1 MYDRFAEGDETY
13 INQYTNITNTTHSH
27 KMNSIMKTKEEIILL
42 SILDNLHVRHECIL
56 LDNASDYTPILES
69 IIEGIVD
76 GIAKKEDAKEVK
88 KRRQKLYRHAKDF
101 LLELCL
107 GNRQYEEEL
116 DQFIEAGTVWI
127 DSAAMS

>member
-1 MYDRFAEGDETY
+1 
-13 INQYTNITNTTHSH
+13 
-27 KMNSIMKTKEEIILL
+27 MNSIMKTQEEFLLL
-42 SILDNLHVRHECIL
+42 SILDNLHVRHESIL
-56 LDNASDYTPILES
+56 LDNASDYIPILES

-88 KRRQKLYRHAKDF
+88 KRRQKLYRHAKEF
-101 LLELCL
+101 MLELCIR
-107 GNRQYEEEL
+107 NREYEEEL

>member
-1 MYDRFAEGDETY
+1 MRT
-13 INQYTNITNTTHSH
+13 Q
-27 KMNSIMKTKEEIILL
+27 EEILLL
-42 SILDNLHVRHECIL
+42 SILDNLHVRHEAIL

-69 IIEGIVD
+69 IIEGIVEE
-76 GIAKKEDAKEVK
+76 IATRENAEEVK
-88 KRRQKLYRHAKDF
+88 KRRQKLYRHAKEF

-107 GNRQYEEEL
+107 RNREYEEDL